1 VSKSGPELVAL
12 KRRVGVAGAVLM
24 GLGSILGTGVFVS
37 LGLAA
42 GIAGPAVLCSL
53 VIAATLALFNGLSS
67 AQLAAT
73 YPVSGGTY
81 EYAYR
86 TVGPRTGFS
95 AGWLFMTAKSAS
107 AATAALGL
115 AGYLIQF
122 LGADTRWSVPLA
134 VGGVLAT
141 TALVYGG
148 VRRTNRIN
156 AVVVALTVTGLGAL
170 IVVGL
175 PPALDG
181 GRSNLM
187 PLIPARGDLPDLLH
201 GAALMFVAY
210 TGYGRI
216 ATLGEEVIDPSRT
229 IPRSIVAALG
239 IVLVIYLGVAVVALG
254 TLGADAYTLEAQ
266 RGAPLQVVAG
276 VLGPG
281 WLVQVVGFAAVTAML
296 GVLLNLVLGLSR
308 VLLAMGRRADVP
320 VVFARVDESGTTPG
334 PAVLATG
341 AFIASLVLIG
351 DVQTTWSFSAFTV
364 LAYYSL
370 TNVASLRLPREALL
384 YPRWVSWAGLLGCA
398 SLAVWIEPIYW
409 LAGLGLLA
417 VGHGL
422 RQISTSGP

>member
-210 TGYGRI
+210 TGYG
-216 ATLGEEVIDPSRT
+216 
-229 IPRSIVAALG
+229 

-276 VLGPG
+276 VLGHG